1 MVLLKIFLI
10 HAWKGQSEYV
20 KKETLTLSRTTL
32 IIQATKYTLYSVR
45 VNF

>member
-20 KKETLTLSRTTL
+20 KK
-32 IIQATKYTLYSVR
+32 KN
-45 VNF
+45 VNSFQDYLNYIVYKVYFIFS

>member
-20 KKETLTLSRTTL
+20 KKN
-32 IIQATKYTLYSVR
+32 
-45 VNF
+45 VNSFQDYLNYIVYKVYFMFS